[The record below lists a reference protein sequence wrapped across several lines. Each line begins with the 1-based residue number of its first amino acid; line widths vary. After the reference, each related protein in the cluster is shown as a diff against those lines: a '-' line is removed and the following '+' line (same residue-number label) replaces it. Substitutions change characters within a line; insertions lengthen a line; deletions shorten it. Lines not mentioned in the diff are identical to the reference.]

1 MNSLQNEFESIFLAI
16 KQKVNFSVDYDNDQ
30 NFKQRLLD
38 CLVMA
43 SFSKCVDFNIEA
55 NRQRENP
62 GVEYLLVGNLRP
74 ICEEL
79 IWLTY
84 LSRIDSP
91 LSNQIVEYLMKKN
104 VIDGLEAQSKFFAA
118 NNPYQPI
125 LDSKQVNKSKGDV
138 KRKVKELRE
147 TLRSVNALNGG
158 CPSVHKLAKEIGL
171 TSTYKF
177 IFFASSNYVHF
188 NPQNL
193 MRTGWQKNDSPVEF
207 SIRSSNPYYKNFS
220 CFYGAILFIGFEASF
235 GLKYFENVLESE
247 TKSLVDLIEG
257 EFSWPEIVTY
267 EELNISKPK
276 NIALNAFRHVFRE
289 ENSSIPYGEILKEL
303 RSLRQQID

>member
-16 KQKVNFSVDYDNDQ
+16 KQKVAFSVDYDNDE
-30 NFKQRLLD
+30 NFKRRLLD

-55 NRQRENP
+55 NLQRENP

-104 VIDGLEAQSKFFAA
+104 IIDGLEAQSKFFAA

-138 KRKVKELRE
+138 ERRLKELRE
-147 TLRSVNALNGG
+147 TWRSVNTLNRGS
-158 CPSVHKLAKEIGL
+158 PSVHKLANKIGL
-171 TSTYKF
+171 TSTYEF
-177 IFFASSNYVHF
+177 IYFASSNYVHF

-193 MRTGWQKNDSPVEF
+193 MRTGWLKNDSLVEF

-247 TKSLVDLIEG
+247 SKSLVNLIEG
-257 EFSWPEIVTY
+257 EFKWPEIVTY
-267 EELNISKPK
+267 EEMNIPMPK
-276 NIALNAFRHVFRE
+276 KIFPNVFKHLFRE
-289 ENSSIPYGEILKEL
+289 KNSSIPYGEVLKEL